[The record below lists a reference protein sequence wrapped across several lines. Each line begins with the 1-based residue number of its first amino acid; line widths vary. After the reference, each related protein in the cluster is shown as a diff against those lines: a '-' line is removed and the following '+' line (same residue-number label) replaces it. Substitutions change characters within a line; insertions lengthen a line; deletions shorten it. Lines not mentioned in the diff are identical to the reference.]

1 MITDQLASLV
11 GKALASAAAAGD
23 IPSAPT
29 SELRFERPRRREHGD
44 WATNIA
50 LGLAKGGSSPRSIA
64 EAIVAHLPESTLIE
78 RVDIAG
84 PGFLNFKL
92 ADSWLHDV
100 VREAADPESSFGR
113 GKPTGTKVNIEYVSA
128 NPTGPISVVSGRHAA
143 VGDAIANLLEA
154 AGHTVTREFYVND
167 AGRQA
172 RLFGGSIA
180 ARYLAL
186 HGSKAEIPEGGYQGD
201 YVVDLASRI
210 NEEVGDSLVDAP
222 GEQRNE
228 EFRSRGLALMLA
240 EMRASLERF
249 GTTYDVWFSEQT
261 LHKGGDVD
269 RAIAAL
275 GEKGLVE
282 ERDGAKWLL
291 TTKFGDDKDRVL
303 IRATG
308 EPTYLAADAA
318 YLMNKFGRGFDRLI
332 YLWGADHHG
341 AIARLK
347 AAAQGLGF
355 DPDAVEVPIIQ
366 VVTLSSGTES
376 LKGSKRAGV
385 IVRLDDLVDEVGADA
400 ARYTFLTRSIE
411 APLDFDVA
419 AAKEQAPE
427 NPVYYV
433 QYAHARICSIL
444 AKATNED
451 LSPASA
457 SAPLELL
464 QEPAEDQLMRKLSVF
479 EEVTGEAAAQRSP
492 QKMTR
497 YVEELA
503 SDFSAFYRDC
513 KVVTENAE
521 LTSARLALC
530 VATKRVIADGLGMLG
545 VSAPDRM

>member
-1 MITDQLASLV
+1 
-11 GKALASAAAAGD
+11 
-23 IPSAPT
+23 
-29 SELRFERPRRREHGD
+29 
-44 WATNIA
+44 
-50 LGLAKGGSSPRSIA
+50 
-64 EAIVAHLPESTLIE
+64 
-78 RVDIAG
+78 
-84 PGFLNFKL
+84 
-92 ADSWLHDV
+92 
-100 VREAADPESSFGR
+100 
-113 GKPTGTKVNIEYVSA
+113 
-128 NPTGPISVVSGRHAA
+128 
-143 VGDAIANLLEA
+143 LEA
-154 AGHTVTREFYVND
+154 AGQEVTREFYVND

-172 RLFGGSIA
+172 RLFGESIA
-180 ARYLAL
+180 ARYLEA
-186 HGSKAEIPEGGYQGD
+186 HGQPTDVPEGGYQGD
-201 YVVDLASRI
+201 YVKDIARRI
-210 NEEVGDSLVDAP
+210 ADEVGDSLVAADADTRN
-222 GEQRNE
+222 GECR
-228 EFRSRGLALMLA
+228 RRGLDTMLD

-249 GTTYDVWFSEQT
+249 GTTYDLWFSEET
-261 LHKGGDVD
+261 LHTAGDVD

-275 GEKGLVE
+275 SDKGLVE
-282 ERDGAKWLL
+282 EREGAKWLL

-303 IRATG
+303 VRATG

-341 AIARLK
+341 AINRLK

-355 DPDAVEVPIIQ
+355 DPGNVEVTIIQ
-366 VVTLSSGTES
+366 VVSLSSGTES

-385 IVRLDDLVDEVGADA
+385 IVKLDDLVDEVGADA

-444 AKATNED
+444 AKAATEGHAPDPANAALD
-451 LSPASA
+451 L
-457 SAPLELL
+457 LK
-464 QEPAEDQLMRKLSVF
+464 EPAEDQLMRKLASF

-513 KVVTENAE
+513 KVVTDDAE
-521 LTSARLALC
+521 LTRARLALC
-530 VATKRVIADGLGMLG
+530 VATKRVLADGLLLLG
-545 VSAPDRM
+545 VSAPERM

>member
-1 MITDQLASLV
+1 MITDRLADLV
-11 GKALASAAAAGD
+11 GSALERAAAAD
-23 IPSAPT
+23 AIPATATP
-29 SELRFERPRRREHGD
+29 ELRFERPRRREHGD
-44 WATNIA
+44 WATNVA
-50 LGLAKGGSSPRSIA
+50 LELAKGGGNPRSIA

-78 RVDIAG
+78 QVDIAG

-92 ADSWLHDV
+92 ADPWLHDV

-113 GKPTGTKVNIEYVSA
+113 GAPTGTKINVEFVSA
-128 NPTGPISVVSGRHAA
+128 NPTGPINVVSGRHAA
-143 VGDAIANLLEA
+143 VGDAIASVLEA

-172 RLFGGSIA
+172 RLFGASIA
-180 ARYLAL
+180 ARYLEL
-186 HGSKAEIPEGGYQGD
+186 NGRDAEIPEGGYQGE
-201 YVVDLASRI
+201 YVVDLARRI
-210 NEEVGDSLVDAP
+210 ETEVGDSLLEVA
-222 GEQRNE
+222 E
-228 EFRSRGLALMLA
+228 EDRVEAFQARGLALMLE
-240 EMRASLERF
+240 EMKASLERF
-249 GTTYDVWFSEQT
+249 GTTFDVWFSERS
-261 LHKGGDVD
+261 LHDAGDVT
-269 RAIAAL
+269 AAL
-275 GEKGLVE
+275 DMLEKKGLVE
-282 ERDGAKWLL
+282 ERDGARWLL

-303 IRATG
+303 VRATG

-332 YLWGADHHG
+332 YLWGSDHHG

-347 AAAQGLGF
+347 AAAKGLGF
-355 DPDAVEVPIIQ
+355 DSGSVEVPIVQ

-411 APLDFDVA
+411 APLDFDVDA
-419 AAKEQAPE
+419 VKEKAPE

-444 AKATNED
+444 GKATGEGFT
-451 LSPASA
+451 PAPA
-457 SAPLELL
+457 TAPLELL
-464 QEPAEDQLMRKLSVF
+464 REPAEDQLMRKLSVF
-479 EEVTGEAAAQRSP
+479 EEVIGEAAAQRSP

-497 YVEELA
+497 YIEELA

-513 KVVTENAE
+513 KVVTDDPE

-530 VATKRVIADGLGMLG
+530 VATKRALADGLGLLG
-545 VSAPDRM
+545 VSAPERM

>member
-1 MITDQLASLV
+1 
-11 GKALASAAAAGD
+11 
-23 IPSAPT
+23 
-29 SELRFERPRRREHGD
+29 
-44 WATNIA
+44 
-50 LGLAKGGSSPRSIA
+50 
-64 EAIVAHLPESTLIE
+64 
-78 RVDIAG
+78 
-84 PGFLNFKL
+84 L

-100 VREAADPESSFGR
+100 VRDAADAATRFGR
-113 GKPTGTKVNIEYVSA
+113 AEPTGTKFNVEFVSA

-143 VGDAIANLLEA
+143 VGDAISNLLEA
-154 AGHTVTREFYVND
+154 AGHEVTREFYVND

-172 RLFGGSIA
+172 RLFGESIA
-180 ARYLAL
+180 ARYLEL
-186 HGSKAEIPEGGYQGD
+186 HGRSATIPESGYQGD
-201 YVVDLASRI
+201 YVKDIAQRI
-210 NEEVGDSLVDAP
+210 ADEVGDSLVDSDDAI
-222 GEQRNE
+222 RNE
-228 EFRSRGLALMLA
+228 EFKRRGLVLMLD

-261 LHKGGDVD
+261 LHDGGDVE
-269 RAIAAL
+269 RAIATFE
-275 GEKGLVE
+275 GKGLVE

-291 TTKFGDDKDRVL
+291 TTRYGDDKDRVL
-303 IRATG
+303 VRATG

-341 AIARLK
+341 AINRLK

-366 VVTLSSGTES
+366 VVKLSSGSES

-385 IVRLDDLVDEVGADA
+385 IVKLDDLVDEVGVDA

-433 QYAHARICSIL
+433 QYAHARICSIV
-444 AKATNED
+444 AKAAAEGHTPD
-451 LSPASA
+451 PPT
-457 SAPLELL
+457 APLELL
-464 QEPAEDQLMRKLSVF
+464 KEPAEDQLMRKLASF

-513 KVVTENAE
+513 KVVTDDAA
-521 LTSARLALC
+521 LTGARLALC
-530 VATKRVIADGLGMLG
+530 VATKRVIADGLAILG
-545 VSAPDRM
+545 VSAPERM